1 MCTAV
6 NFSNRVLYAI
16 FARLIISFKMKEGK
30 VLPANTDYI
39 DYKRDSTASNAV
51 ASDFNVVFEPRDK
64 AVLHRCFEHSREQ
77 NESLLRENS
86 TKE

>member
-16 FARLIISFKMKEGK
+16 FARLIISFKLKEGK
-30 VLPANTDYI
+30 VLPANTHYI

-51 ASDFNVVFEPRDK
+51 ASDFNVIFEPRDET
-64 AVLHRCFEHSREQ
+64 VLHRCFEHSREQ
-77 NESLLRENS
+77 SDSLVRENS
-86 TKE
+86 AKE